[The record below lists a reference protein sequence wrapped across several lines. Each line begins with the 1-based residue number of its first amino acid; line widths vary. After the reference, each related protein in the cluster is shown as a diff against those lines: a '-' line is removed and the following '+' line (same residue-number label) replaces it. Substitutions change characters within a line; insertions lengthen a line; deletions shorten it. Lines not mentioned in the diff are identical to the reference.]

1 MPTDREFTKI
11 LRWPGCQVYRHEID
25 EKAKVLR
32 LWVRRKRDNRQIE
45 CSGCGRKFTQ
55 IYEVSERAVRDL
67 PWGEFQTAVFIEIYR
82 VKCPQCGVKRGKV
95 LQLPSKAEV

>member
-32 LWVRRKRDNRQIE
+32 LWVRRKRGNRQIE

-55 IYEVSERAVRDL
+55 IYDLSERAVRDL